1 MLTPD
6 PGSRT
11 MDCYDV
17 LYWLGDTFKPG
28 SYLEIGVREGASL
41 CCVLAKEKEMIDL
54 VKSTIVEGKVQL
66 DDDLIERICEAYTV
80 REPSPECYLF
90 DNWSYEGGENG
101 EWRIKKLLALF
112 GSTEMSYRVF
122 TGDSKE
128 TIPEFLSRAPENWK
142 ADLIYVDGDH
152 SPEGAIADL
161 ENVHGHFK
169 VLVCHDLVHPDHPYL
184 LDIWKSYTKK
194 HDLPNFT
201 VGLNFLGVGVA
212 FDLG

>member
-1 MLTPD
+1 
-6 PGSRT
+6 

-17 LYWLGDTFKPG
+17 LHWISDTFKPC
-28 SYLEIGVREGASL
+28 SYMEIGVREGASL
-41 CCVLAKEKEMIDL
+41 CCVLAREHEIVDL
-54 VKSTIVEGKVQL
+54 VKNTIVEGKVQVTE
-66 DDDLIERICEAYTV
+66 DIVQRIGEAYTP
-80 REPSPECYLF
+80 RHLDELYLF
-90 DNWSYEGGENG
+90 DNWSFNGGTG
-101 EWRIKKLLALF
+101 GHDRIKKLL
-112 GSTEMSYRVF
+112 GSGFDQPIFNSTIID
-122 TGDSKE
+122 GDSKE
-128 TIPEFLSRAPENWK
+128 TVPRFFETHKGKI
-142 ADLIYVDGDH
+142 DLIYVDGDH

>member
-1 MLTPD
+1 
-6 PGSRT
+6 

-17 LYWLGDTFKPG
+17 LHWLGETFKPA

-66 DDDLIERICEAYTV
+66 SDDIIQRISDAFTARPVDEV
-80 REPSPECYLF
+80 YLF
-90 DNWSYEGGENG
+90 DNWCFNGGSGGHDRVESLLVNG
-101 EWRIKKLLALF
+101 FDCVNYQIFDGNSQDTVPAF
-112 GSTEMSYRVF
+112 F
-122 TGDSKE
+122 E
-128 TIPEFLSRAPENWK
+128 TREDKI
-142 ADLIYVDGDH
+142 DLVYVDGDH

-161 ENVHGHFK
+161 ENVHGRFK

-194 HDLPNFT
+194 YDLPNFT